1 MSLDIWLWS
10 PNELKSA
17 GLINEKTLALSR
29 LSKENSNHHSI
40 RKFKSSFK
48 RKFKSSHCTGILA
61 KQHCL
66 KEFKIKSLHLRFAS
80 LKDYMILLIFPASKF
95 KCFISLYLL
104 FYKDYPGNLESWSF
118 FLRIY
123 LWKVY
128 TFKDKFSKKLSR
140 LNKNKQEQT
149 RLQ

>member
-29 LSKENSNHHSI
+29 LSKENSNHHCI

-95 KCFISLYLL
+95 KCSLSLYLL
-104 FYKDYPGNLESWSF
+104 FYAKKDSIWGWESLLKNTKNFTPHLVHSPSTNDA
-118 FLRIY
+118 
-123 LWKVY
+123 
-128 TFKDKFSKKLSR
+128 TFKK
-140 LNKNKQEQT
+140 
-149 RLQ
+149 